1 MKQNQKFGK
10 HSDNE
15 HVKQQRRWK
24 EKESWQRKGQGGA
37 PQGGADA
44 HGDWIYGR
52 RPVLEALCANRR
64 HFYQICFAD
73 GADDAAGIAEIRAIA
88 ESRGVNF
95 KSTSRDELDALAQG
109 GNHQGVALRV
119 GGFPY
124 VGFDQILHDVR
135 ENPQA
140 IILALDHISDPQNVG
155 SLLRSADA
163 AGIAGVIIPE
173 DRAAGVTP
181 AATRASAGASEHM
194 RVAKVV
200 NLARAL
206 RELKEEGAWIS
217 GLDVGDDAVNYTSVD
232 LTGRCVLVVGSEG
245 DGIGR
250 LVRET
255 CDRIVSI
262 PMSGKVS
269 SLNAAVAGALVMY
282 ECVRQR
288 GA

>member
-1 MKQNQKFGK
+1 MKPNFGK
-10 HSDNE
+10 HANGE
-15 HVKQQRRWK
+15 RNHQPRRWK
-24 EKESWQRKGQGGA
+24 EKESWQKHGDGA
-37 PQGGADA
+37 PQRTGSSDA
-44 HGDWIYGR
+44 SGDWIYGR
-52 RPVLEALCANRR
+52 RPVMEALRSNRR
-64 HFYQICFAD
+64 HFYQICFTESS
-73 GADDAAGIAEIRAIA
+73 DDAGIAEIRALA
-88 ESRGVNF
+88 ESRGINF
-95 KSTSRDELDALAQG
+95 KVATRDELDELAQG

-119 GGFPY
+119 GGYPY
-124 VGFDQILHDVR
+124 IGFDQVLHDVR
-135 ENPQA
+135 ENPNA

-163 AGIAGVIIPE
+163 AGVTAVIIPE

-206 RELKEEGAWIS
+206 RELKEEGAWVN
-217 GLDVGDDAVNYTSVD
+217 GLDMGPDAVTYTSAD
-232 LTGRCVLVVGSEG
+232 LKGRCVLVVGSEG

-255 CDRIVSI
+255 CDRIVTI
-262 PMSGKVS
+262 PMVGKVA

-288 GA
+288 G

>member
-1 MKQNQKFGK
+1 MKPNYGK
-10 HSDNE
+10 HRPGGAPP
-15 HVKQQRRWK
+15 RRWK
-24 EKESWQRKGQGGA
+24 EKESWRHDPSGGA
-37 PQGGADA
+37 PRAAPEGN
-44 HGDWIYGR
+44 GDWIYGR
-52 RPVLEALCANRR
+52 RPVLEALRANRR
-64 HFYQICFAD
+64 HFYQICFAE
-73 GADDAAGIAEIRAIA
+73 GADDASGIADIRALA
-88 ESRGVNF
+88 ESRGILFRVA
-95 KSTSRDELDALAQG
+95 SRDELDELSQG

-124 VGFDQILHDVR
+124 IGFDQVLHDVR

-140 IILALDHISDPQNVG
+140 LVLALDHISDPQNVG

-163 AGIAGVIIPE
+163 AGVTDVILPE

-181 AATRASAGASEHM
+181 AATRASAGASEHL

-206 RELKEEGAWIS
+206 RDLKEAGAWVN
-217 GLDVGDDAVNYTSVD
+217 GLDVGDDAVPYAKAD

-245 DGIGR
+245 DGLGR

-262 PMSGKVS
+262 PMAGKVA
-269 SLNAAVAGALVMY
+269 SLNAAVAGAIVLY
-282 ECVRQR
+282 ESVRQR
-288 GA
+288 DA

>member
-1 MKQNQKFGK
+1 MRQNQRFGK
-10 HSDNE
+10 HSENVRGNRE
-15 HVKQQRRWK
+15 RRWK
-24 EKESWQRKGQGGA
+24 EKESWQHKPQGDA
-37 PQGGADA
+37 PQYGTDA

-52 RPVLEALCANRR
+52 RPVLEALRANRR
-64 HFYQICFAD
+64 HFYQICFAEKT
-73 GADDAAGIAEIRAIA
+73 DDAAGIAEIRSLA

-95 KSTSRDELDALAQG
+95 KVTSRDELDALAQG

-135 ENPQA
+135 DNPQA
-140 IILALDHISDPQNVG
+140 LILALDHISDPQNVG

-163 AGIAGVIIPE
+163 AGVTGVIIPE

-217 GLDVGDDAVNYTSVD
+217 GLDVGYDAVNYTSAD

-245 DGIGR
+245 EGIGR
-250 LVRET
+250 LVRDT
-255 CDRIVSI
+255 CDRIVAI

-288 GA
+288 G

>member
-1 MKQNQKFGK
+1 MKPDF
-10 HSDNE
+10 
-15 HVKQQRRWK
+15 QRRQEGGGGQRRRRWQ
-24 EKESWQRKGQGGA
+24 EKESWRNAGKNGA
-37 PQGGADA
+37 PQNPRAESN
-44 HGDWIYGR
+44 GDWLYGR
-52 RPVLEALCANRR
+52 RPVLEALRANRR
-64 HFYQICFAD
+64 HFYQICLAEGTD
-73 GADDAAGIAEIRAIA
+73 GSQGIADIRALA
-88 ESRGVNF
+88 ESRGINF
-95 KSTSRDELDALAQG
+95 RIASREELDELTQS

-119 GGFPY
+119 GNFPY
-124 VGFDQILHDVR
+124 SGFDQVLHDVR

-140 IILALDHISDPQNVG
+140 VVLALDHISDPQNVG

-163 AGIAGVIIPE
+163 AGVAAVILPE

-206 RELKEEGAWIS
+206 RELKDEGAWVY
-217 GLDVGDDAVNYTSVD
+217 GLDVGDDAVDYMGAD
-232 LTGRCVLVVGSEG
+232 LKGRCVLVVGSEG
-245 DGIGR
+245 EGLGR

-255 CDRIVSI
+255 CDHIVSI
-262 PMSGKVS
+262 PMTGKVA

-288 GA
+288 RK